1 MKKAVNPRGESTAHA
16 CESLPGGYE
25 LFKRIDLTKDR
36 SSLIAINIWSLAAA
50 LAMVLPMLFVH
61 PIKYAFDMDMGK
73 ILFCISATIVGMT
86 VYLFLHEGVHGIF
99 IRLFT
104 GSSAAFGFDLKHGMA
119 YAFSSWYFKKLPYIT
134 IALAPLAVWG
144 IVLTLMLSD
153 IDETYFWYLYIVQ
166 IFNVTGSA
174 GDIYVSCIAARM
186 PKDVLAHDM
195 GTAMEFYRKTEL

>member
-1 MKKAVNPRGESTAHA
+1 MKRAVNPQGESTVHA
-16 CESLPGGYE
+16 CEALPCGYE

-61 PIKYAFDMDMGK
+61 PIKYALDMEIGK
-73 ILFCISATIVGMT
+73 ILFCISAAIVGMA

-104 GSSAAFGFDLKHGMA
+104 GSSAAFGFDLKHGVA
-119 YAFSSWYFKKLPYIT
+119 YAYSSWYFKKLPYIT
-134 IALAPLAVWG
+134 IALAPLIIWG
-144 IVLTLMLSD
+144 IVITMLLFD
-153 IDETYFWYLYIVQ
+153 IEENYFWYLYMVQ

-174 GDIYVSCIAARM
+174 GDIYVSCIVARM
-186 PKDVLAHDM
+186 PGNVLAHDM
-195 GTAMEFYRKTEL
+195 GAAMEFYRKTEL